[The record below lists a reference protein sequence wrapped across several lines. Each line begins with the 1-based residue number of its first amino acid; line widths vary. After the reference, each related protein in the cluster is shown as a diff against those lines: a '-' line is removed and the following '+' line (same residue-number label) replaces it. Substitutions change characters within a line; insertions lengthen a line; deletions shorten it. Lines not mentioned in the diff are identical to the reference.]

1 MKEPRYDLGLVSVSF
16 RRHSPK
22 EILEAAE
29 AARLSHIEWGSDV
42 HAPAY
47 DRARLSDIAAMQ
59 EYYGIKCSSYGT
71 YFRLSETPLEELPL
85 YIEAA
90 KCLNTDVLRFWC
102 GKTSGNKMRDG
113 EKDALVS
120 LAREAAHI
128 AKESGVT
135 LCMECHKDTFTEN
148 PKDALALIHAVEDP
162 HFMTYWQPFQWQTAE
177 ENLSYAKAVA
187 PYTKHLHVFQWK
199 GEARFPL
206 SDGIAEWRE
215 YLSCFPAPRALLL
228 EFMPDDRI
236 ETLPREADALR
247 RLIGE
252 E

>member
-1 MKEPRYDLGLVSVSF
+1 MKEPRYNLGLVSISF

-47 DRARLSDIAAMQ
+47 DRARLIEIAAMQ
-59 EYYGIKCSSYGT
+59 NAYGIKCSSYGT
-71 YFRLSETPLEELPL
+71 YFRLGETPIEELPL

-90 KCLNTDVLRFWC
+90 KCLKTDVLRFWC
-102 GKTSGNKMRDG
+102 GKTSGSEMTES
-113 EKDALVS
+113 EKETLVS
-120 LAREAAHI
+120 LARKAAHI

-135 LCMECHKDTFTEN
+135 LCMECHKDTFTED
-148 PKDALALIHAVEDP
+148 PKDARSLIHAVEDP

-206 SDGIAEWRE
+206 LDGIAEWRE
-215 YLSCFPAPRALLL
+215 YLSCFPTPRALLL